1 MEDKYDKDLSK
12 LIDAIGDAMAKI
24 NAKPEAEET
33 ENQRL
38 DRELNSLES

>member
-24 NAKPEAEET
+24 SATPKEET